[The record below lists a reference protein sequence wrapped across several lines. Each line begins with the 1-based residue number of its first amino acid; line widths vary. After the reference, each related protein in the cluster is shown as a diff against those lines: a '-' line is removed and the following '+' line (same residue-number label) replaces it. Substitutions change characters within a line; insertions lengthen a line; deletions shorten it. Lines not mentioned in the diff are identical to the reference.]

1 MGFVGSTRS
10 DMAKKIAVTGGIG
23 SGKSTLMRAFADL
36 GEVCFSAD
44 AIYRELCEDEEF
56 VKDVSAAV
64 GVKPITVDGKLR
76 LNKEEISKLAF
87 ADAEILKRLNSATH
101 GRVMAELESRVKAA
115 GKTAYCEV
123 PLLYEGGFETLFDC
137 VIVVRRGDAER
148 IAAVAVRDGKTPEQV
163 VAVIKNQFDYS
174 KIKKDEHTIIV
185 DNDGDGELLYE
196 KAKMLVD
203 RLRS

>member
-1 MGFVGSTRS
+1 
-10 DMAKKIAVTGGIG
+10 MAKKIAVTGGIG

-36 GEVCFSAD
+36 GEACFSAD

-56 VKDVSAAV
+56 VKDISAAV

-76 LNKEEISKLAF
+76 LNKDEISKSVF
-87 ADAEILKRLNSATH
+87 ADGEILKKLNSATH
-101 GRVMAELESRVKAA
+101 CRVMTELELRVKAA

-123 PLLYEGGFETLFDC
+123 PLLYEGGYEKRFDY
-137 VIVVRRGDAER
+137 VIVVRRDDAER
-148 IAAVAVRDGKTPEQV
+148 IAAVAARDGKTPEQV
-163 VAVIKNQFDYS
+163 AAIIKNQFDYS

-185 DNDGDGELLYE
+185 DNDGDGETLYG

-203 RLRS
+203 RLRG